1 MQIGDLVKH
10 KGGSGWETMQG
21 KVGVVVEKLNPT
33 IIDHPSYH
41 RYHVTWCSEDIPRF
55 FRDFRYWHDH
65 LEVINAKR

>member
-1 MQIGDLVKH
+1 
-10 KGGSGWETMQG
+10 MQG

-41 RYHVTWCSEDIPRF
+41 RYRVTWCSKGIPRF
-55 FRDFRYWHDH
+55 FRDFRYWQEH